1 MSPRTADGPLHRL
14 EALLGYVG
22 EWLLLGYTVAMILF
36 AFVPGAPRH
45 DDSTAPVD
53 APVQMMVG

>member
-1 MSPRTADGPLHRL
+1 MNPRTDDGPLHRL
-14 EALLGYVG
+14 DTLLGDVG
-22 EWLLLGYTVAMILF
+22 EWLLVGYTVAMILV

>member
-1 MSPRTADGPLHRL
+1 MNPRTDDGPQARL
-14 EALLGYVG
+14 DALLGSVG
-22 EWLLLGYTVAMILF
+22 EWLLVGYTVAMFLV
-36 AFVPGAPRH
+36 AFVPGDRRH